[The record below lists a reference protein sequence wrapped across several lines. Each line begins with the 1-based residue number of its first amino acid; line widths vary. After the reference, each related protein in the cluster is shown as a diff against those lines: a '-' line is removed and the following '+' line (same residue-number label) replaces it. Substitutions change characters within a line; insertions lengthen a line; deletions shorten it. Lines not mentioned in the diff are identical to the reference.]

1 MHSTSGSG
9 LQRAYY
15 TKHLAEQIEKI
26 QRRATKLV
34 ISLKKLLEI
43 LHKRKSLG
51 GGKDGS
57 IFISASYFA
66 ANRFAEL
73 FC

>member
-1 MHSTSGSG
+1 VS
-9 LQRAYY
+9 YY
-15 TKHLAEQIEKI
+15 DDSHNMTQ
-26 QRRATKLV
+26 
-34 ISLKKLLEI
+34 
-43 LHKRKSLG
+43 KSLG

>member
-1 MHSTSGSG
+1 MGMSTAGGVGRNRDS
-9 LQRAYY
+9 
-15 TKHLAEQIEKI
+15 
-26 QRRATKLV
+26 V
-34 ISLKKLLEI
+34 NW
-43 LHKRKSLG
+43 SLG